1 MKQPTSLE
9 FLQAVYLNEDLPL
22 SVRMRAAIEAAPYEQ
37 PKLSAIG
44 FVRDAD
50 TFASRLERC
59 LQRSEKAKREPMR
72 LIEDLR
78 GRDPRE

>member
-1 MKQPTSLE
+1 MKQPTSLV

-22 SVRMRAAIEAAPYEQ
+22 SVRTRAAIEAAPYEQ

-44 FVRDAD
+44 FVRDSD
-50 TFASRLERC
+50 TFAARLERATA
-59 LQRSEKAKREPMR
+59 RSDKVRNAQPK

-78 GRDPRE
+78 FRDE